1 MSQCYFCFFRL
12 QGTTN
17 HNLLRKLVLMSF
29 TTMFENMMIKMMKKI
44 AKDYNIDLDEMKEKY
59 LGIPSEPDEEEVPVV
74 KKKKPG
80 VRTKASVLAEKEK
93 EILPLSKMKKAD
105 LINRCRELSLDESGT
120 VADLKARIK
129 NHNKFVKTR
138 LAQKT
143 PTPQEPEPE
152 LEKPKKRSLPKSFG
166 KILAPIDKAWVK
178 LMSGKE
184 GTMVCVIRDDKYID
198 VDQEDGVCIASIITT
213 DEITDAHGDPKI
225 IQVAREPVAEDKG
238 AEAIFEELK
247 KMEFKSINV
256 TCSDVEYTF

>member
-59 LGIPSEPDEEEVPVV
+59 LGIPSEPDEEEVPIV

-80 VRTKASVLAEKEK
+80 VRTKASVIAEKEK

-129 NHNKFVKTR
+129 DHTLQNNKFAKKL
-138 LAQKT
+138 LARE
-143 PTPQEPEPE
+143 EPEPE
-152 LEKPKKRSLPKSFG
+152 PEKPKKRSLPKSFG
-166 KILAPIDKAWVK
+166 KILTPIDKAWVK

-184 GTMVCVIRDDKYID
+184 GTMVCVLGDDKYVD

-213 DEITDAHGDPKI
+213 DEITDAYGEPKI
-225 IQVAREPVAEDKG
+225 IQIAREPVAEDKG

-247 KMEFKSINV
+247 KMEFKSISV